1 VADPKIVE
9 RMKEAVGSL
18 AATSSR
24 PSALFPISA
33 LKGFDTTCLT
43 FSCSSSSSHIARF
56 PVHIIIIIIII
67 RDGVDKGIRWLLEQL
82 REAAAAAT

>member
-56 PVHIIIIIIII
+56 PVHIIIIII